1 MINEEKAKTI
11 WYKLESMSMTK
22 ILTNKLYVNKQ
33 LYMEE
38 NTNLLKQLNKINILN
53 KHLLNFGVKLK
64 QEDKAKL
71 LLALLPNKVLSH

>member
-1 MINEEKAKTI
+1 
-11 WYKLESMSMTK
+11 MSMTK
-22 ILTNKLYVNKQ
+22 ILTNKLYVKKQ

-38 NTNLLKQLNKINILN
+38 NTNLLKQLNKFNILN

-71 LLALLPNKVLSH
+71 LLASLPLCMITWL

>member
-1 MINEEKAKTI
+1 
-11 WYKLESMSMTK
+11 MSMTK
-22 ILTNKLYVNKQ
+22 ILTNKLYVKKQ

-38 NTNLLKQLNKINILN
+38 NTNLLKQLNKFNILN

-71 LLALLPNKVLSH
+71 LLALPLCMITWL